1 MQETFFRH
9 PPGFTPYLWPGNVR
23 PQHFFKFCGDPP
35 WFTPCIGP
43 GSVRHNFF
51 LTYATAQVVA
61 FSRVPYPQLFIF
73 WVILRAPALVYPLFR
88 ARKRTTGPFFYILPG
103 TTLVYPLSRTKKR
116 TTQIFFHCPTAA
128 RGGYPPRPVPPSSYC
143 CCGPGSGLPP
153 IKGEEL

>member
-1 MQETFFRH
+1 MPASRAPNLLFFWKFLRH
-9 PPGFTPYLWPGNVR
+9 PPLFVPYVGPGNVR
-23 PQHFFKFCGDPP
+23 PELFFKFCGDPP

-61 FSRVPYPQLFIF
+61 FSRVPYPQLFIL

-88 ARKRTTGPFFYILPG
+88 ARKRTTGPFFFILPG

-116 TTQIFFHCPTAA
+116 TTQIFFNCKKHFSGT
-128 RGGYPPRPVPPSSYC
+128 RP
-143 CCGPGSGLPP
+143 GLPP
-153 IKGEEL
+153 I